1 MELFLVYA
9 SSQDSAEALC
19 EFLWLDAIARL
30 LSLQG
35 FFRFFVGYGPGLSPN
50 QIEAQARGISW
61 LRSAAGK
68 CLPFYGRP
76 DEEVHDEAFR

>member
-1 MELFLVYA
+1 MEIFLVYA
-9 SSQDSAEALC
+9 SSQDSAEALP

-50 QIEAQARGISW
+50 QIEA
-61 LRSAAGK
+61 
-68 CLPFYGRP
+68 
-76 DEEVHDEAFR
+76 D